1 MGGKRL
7 ISAKLSIFRHDKLGK
22 MVYDA
27 GETAPM
33 KSTGFLRLP
42 GKAVQETGET
52 L

>member
-1 MGGKRL
+1 
-7 ISAKLSIFRHDKLGK
+7 

-33 KSTGFLRLP
+33 KSTEFP
-42 GKAVQETGET
+42 GPPDRAAQETGEM